1 MSQQHSRLAPT
12 EDFATPDQDPSEPP
26 ESNCPLYGSLNSRHP
41 SFFIKCSDNVL
52 KTMAASAP
60 SHLKECLTSS
70 ANRDTIINQI
80 LLLRHEEAVE
90 FYICTKTA
98 HYWLQKLLLMDV
110 KLLRSMASF
119 NPSWLR
125 AMMKSAL
132 MADLTIQQFLLG
144 KWILVVLGKQRLLLW
159 TSDNS
164 FTSKVPFWQ
173 VLSELNCWIVYT
185 RKSYLCSDL
194 SFACSSSSIKTCV
207 YKYLTLR
214 AIPYWCVSTSA

>member
-1 MSQQHSRLAPT
+1 MFRVSWLRVRVNLPSCHECSYVRLRACGKQVGYGMAPLLRFFTLLQRGIMSQQHSRLAPT

-26 ESNCPLYGSLNSRHP
+26 ESNCPLYCSLNSRHP

-70 ANRDTIINQI
+70 ANRDTLINQV

-98 HYWLQKLLLMDV
+98 HYWLQKLLLMEV

-119 NPSWLR
+119 NPSSLR

-132 MADLTIQQFLLG
+132 MADLRIQPRVLPSNSEGLVITFL
-144 KWILVVLGKQRLLLW
+144 
-159 TSDNS
+159 T
-164 FTSKVPFWQ
+164 
-173 VLSELNCWIVYT
+173 
-185 RKSYLCSDL
+185 
-194 SFACSSSSIKTCV
+194 
-207 YKYLTLR
+207 
-214 AIPYWCVSTSA
+214 